1 MEWWGGG
8 GGEEGGHVHHTRWC
22 LKLIKQTEARAI
34 LQLCFPRS
42 NRGAIAVPFAKKLR
56 NALHRLLL
64 GKRERCS
71 RAGGGE
77 ARVGV
82 GGLVGR
88 MLLIGVLRQE
98 GDGRVG
104 GRSGLRL
111 GEGFRV
117 TGLLVAHDF
126 SGIQLLW
133 TPSRVL
139 PGAEQTHTH
148 TTAG

>member
-1 MEWWGGG
+1 MGGRG
-8 GGEEGGHVHHTRWC
+8 TRSSHEMM
-22 LKLIKQTEARAI
+22 LEAYKTNRTKSNPSALFSMKQSRRHR
-34 LQLCFPRS
+34 C
-42 NRGAIAVPFAKKLR
+42 AVREKLR
-56 NALHRLLL
+56 SALHRLLL

-71 RAGGGE
+71 WAGGRE

-98 GDGRVG
+98 GDGRIG
-104 GRSGLRL
+104 WSGLRL
-111 GEGFRV
+111 REGFRV
-117 TGLLVAHDF
+117 TGALVAHDF

-139 PGAEQTHTH
+139 PGAEQTHT
-148 TTAG
+148 TVV